1 MSNHPVTETENMLH
15 ENGLENGSE
24 QPTNQEIGDVLDHI
38 AELLDAQDANP
49 HRVRAYRNGATR
61 VRNAE
66 QSMAKIV
73 RSGDG
78 DALQELPDIG
88 EGLAQVISSYV
99 HTGRSA
105 VLDRL
110 QGEVSPEKL
119 FSHVPG
125 LGEKLADRIV
135 KELQIST
142 LEELEQAAYDG
153 RLASVE
159 GFGPRRIHS
168 VRVSLAGMLSR
179 TAQRRA
185 QQRTHDDR
193 RRAAQDRPT
202 VATLLEVDAEYR
214 RKAKTGELHRIA
226 PKRFNPKNEAWLPI
240 LHTTHEPWDFTAL
253 FSNTQRAH
261 ELNKTDDWVVIYYEK
276 NGREGQATV
285 VTATHGALEDKRI
298 VRGRETECERYYQ
311 REAHAA

>member
-1 MSNHPVTETENMLH
+1 MSDNPATKS
-15 ENGLENGSE
+15 ENGERQNDSA
-24 QPTNQEIGDVLDHI
+24 QPGNQEIAALLDHI
-38 AELLDAQDANP
+38 AELLDAQNANP

-61 VRNAE
+61 MRNTQKSVA
-66 QSMAKIV
+66 QIV

-78 DALQELPDIG
+78 DALRKMPDIG
-88 EGLAQVISSYV
+88 QGLAQVISGYV

-125 LGEKLADRIV
+125 VGEELADRIV
-135 KELQIST
+135 DQLHINT

-153 RLASVE
+153 RLAGID
-159 GFGPRRIHS
+159 GFGPKRVNS

-179 TAQRRA
+179 AAQRRV
-185 QQRTHDDR
+185 QQRTSDGTP
-193 RRAAQDRPT
+193 AAPAARPD
-202 VATLLEVDAEYR
+202 VGTLLDVDAEYR
-214 RKAKTGELHRIA
+214 REAAAGDLHKIA
-226 PKRFNPKNEAWLPI
+226 PKRFNPDNEAWLPI
-240 LHTTHEPWDFTAL
+240 LHTSRAQWDFTVL

-276 NGREGQATV
+276 EGDEDQATV
-285 VTATHGALEDKRI
+285 VTATHGALQGKRV
-298 VRGRETECERYYQ
+298 VRGRESECERYYA
-311 REAHAA
+311 REHEEQY